1 MIKSKQT
8 TNVMSAVSEQVW
20 KIAIKFSLK
29 SEIPKDPVGTL
40 FPK

>member
-20 KIAIKFSLK
+20 QNCNQIQLK
-29 SEIPKDPVGTL
+29 SEIPKDPVCTL